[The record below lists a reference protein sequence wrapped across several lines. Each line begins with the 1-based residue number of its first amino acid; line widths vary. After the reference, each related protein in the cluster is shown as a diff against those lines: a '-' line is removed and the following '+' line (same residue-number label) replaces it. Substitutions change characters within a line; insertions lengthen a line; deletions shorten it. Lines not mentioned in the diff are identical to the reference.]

1 MILLMKLIP
10 FTPIYIQLTHISI
23 SDNNKVWKQ
32 KLNIFGRRIGATI
45 ILSSFRFPFKS
56 VHYEVKLN
64 GKPHTEYNALMKQK
78 LDDLFQRYKYR
89 RMNA

>member
-1 MILLMKLIP
+1 MKLIP

-78 LDDLFQRYKYR
+78 LDDLFQRS
-89 RMNA
+89 NIEE

>member
-1 MILLMKLIP
+1 MKLIP
-10 FTPIYIQLTHISI
+10 FTPIYIQLTLISI

-32 KLNIFGRRIGATI
+32 ILNIFGRRIGATI
-45 ILSSFRFPFKS
+45 IPPSFRLSFKS

-64 GKPHTEYNALMKQK
+64 GKPHNEYNALMKQK

>member
-1 MILLMKLIP
+1 MKLIP
-10 FTPIYIQLTHISI
+10 FTPIYIQLTLISI
-23 SDNNKVWKQ
+23 SDNNKIWKQ

-45 ILSSFRFPFKS
+45 IPPSFRLPLRS

-64 GKPHTEYNALMKQK
+64 NALMKQK
-78 LDDLFQRYKYR
+78 LDDLLQRYKYR

>member
-1 MILLMKLIP
+1 MKLIP
-10 FTPIYIQLTHISI
+10 FTPIYIQPTLISI
-23 SDNNKVWKQ
+23 SDNIKVWKQ
-32 KLNIFGRRIGATI
+32 KLNIFGRRIEATI
-45 ILSSFRFPFKS
+45 IPPSFRLPLRS

-89 RMNA
+89 KMNA

>member
-10 FTPIYIQLTHISI
+10 FTPIYIQLTLISI

-78 LDDLFQRYKYR
+78 LDDLLQRYKYR